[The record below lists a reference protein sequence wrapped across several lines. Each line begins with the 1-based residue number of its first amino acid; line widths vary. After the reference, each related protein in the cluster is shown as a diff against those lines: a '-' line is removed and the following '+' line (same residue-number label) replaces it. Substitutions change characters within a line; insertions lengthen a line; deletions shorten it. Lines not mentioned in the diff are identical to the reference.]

1 MSQYNGSKLK
11 ITVFGQSHAPAIG
24 VVIDGLPAGL
34 TIDFD
39 AVNAFMERRAPGRN
53 AWSTPRKE
61 ADIPEFISGLKG
73 NVTCGTPVC
82 AIIRNTNTRSQD
94 YNNVV
99 TVPRPSHADFAA
111 MQKYGDAYDAAG
123 GGQFSGRMTAPLCIA
138 GAICNGILE
147 SKGIT
152 VGSHIFSIGKISEP
166 NFDPVSIDAQTLNAL
181 KAKPFA
187 TLDDVLGQAMIDAVL
202 KAKAEGDSVGGV
214 VECAAVGLP
223 AGVGDV
229 FFDSLESRLSQVIFA
244 IPAAKGISF
253 GAGFAYGALNGSAA
267 NDPFYVADDGTVK
280 TKTNHHGGILGGI
293 TSGMPLTFRVAF
305 KPTPSIAKL
314 QQSVDLSTGKVTE
327 LKIQG
332 RHDPCIVPRAA
343 VAVEAAAA
351 IVLAD
356 ALL

>member
-11 ITVFGQSHAPAIG
+11 IEVFGQSHAPAIG
-24 VVIDGLPAGL
+24 VVIEGLPAGL
-34 TIDFD
+34 EIDFA
-39 AVNAFMERRAPGRN
+39 AVQAFLDRRAPGRN

-61 ADIPEFISGLKG
+61 ADVPEFISGLKG
-73 NVTCGTPVC
+73 NVTCGTPLC

-111 MQKYGDAYDAAG
+111 MQKFGKDYDAAG

-138 GAICNGILE
+138 GAICNGILAT
-147 SKGIT
+147 KGVT
-152 VGSHIFSIGKISEP
+152 VGSHILSIGRVAEAEF
-166 NFDPVSIDAQTLNAL
+166 NPVAIDAQTLNAL
-181 KAKPFA
+181 KTKPFA
-187 TLDDVLGQAMIDAVL
+187 TVDDALGQAMIDTVL
-202 KAKAEGDSVGGV
+202 QAKAEGDSVGGV

-223 AGVGDV
+223 AGVGDT

-253 GAGFAYGALNGSAA
+253 GAGFEYAALRGSAA
-267 NDPFYVADDGTVK
+267 NDPFYVAGDGAVQTL
-280 TKTNHHGGILGGI
+280 TNRHGGILGGI
-293 TSGMPLTFRVAF
+293 TSGMPLTFKVAF
-305 KPTPSIAKL
+305 KPTPSISKP
-314 QQSVDLSTGKVTE
+314 QQSVDLATNKMTE

-356 ALL
+356 QLL